1 MKMNMNMKKMM
12 KWKKAAKWFH
22 ILALGVPLWGCWV
35 EWSSQRGLTEIRRQ
49 MRQEGLPLTP
59 ADLKRPI
66 PPAARNAAPVYE
78 QLTQLLKAKPLRGD
92 GEVLNE
98 VKRDVPSI
106 SSNMQ
111 QVRAALSQHQD
122 VIGLVH
128 EAAQKPE
135 CNFNRDYGQGYN
147 LLFPEYAPMR
157 SGLRVLTNES
167 ALLLYDGKTLD
178 AIRNE
183 TPGFQMAQHTNTDS
197 FMIGKLVGVAL
208 NAITLRFMERVLYT
222 AGDHPGIAAAVEKAI
237 ENNWKTVN
245 MADGIRGEVVVG
257 EVTFAQIANGTL
269 RDDDVKPGENVSPV
283 PHRPPTFVGKAIGD
297 ANELYWLQFLH
308 SAIAAS
314 ALPPSESRAKMD
326 ALEHEFTRFDWMPT
340 RSLAAIMFSVY
351 SQALTKQTQGEAQKA
366 VVSAAAAI
374 MAHRQKHGAFP
385 VELAQAVPTV
395 PTDPFDSQT
404 LRYRQEG
411 NGFVV
416 YSVGPTGKFDGGTAN
431 KKPGSHESVFRFP
444 MPAWYTQAPPPTAS
458 TPAPTP

>member
-1 MKMNMNMKKMM
+1 MTKINMK
-12 KWKKAAKWFH
+12 WIQFAKRLQ
-22 ILALGVPLWGCWV
+22 IVGLSITLGVPLWTGWV

-59 ADLKRPI
+59 ADLKRPM
-66 PPAARNAAPVYE
+66 PPPDRNAAPVYE
-78 QLTQLLKAKPLRGD
+78 QLTQALKAKPLRGD

-98 VKRDVPSI
+98 VKRDVPSTLD
-106 SSNMQ
+106 NMR
-111 QVRAALSQHQD
+111 QVRAALAQRQD
-122 VIGLVH
+122 VVTLAH
-128 EAAQKPE
+128 QAAQKPE
-135 CNFNRDYGQGYN
+135 CNFNRDYGLGYN

-157 SGLRVLTNES
+157 GGLRVLTNES

-183 TPGFQMAQHTNTDS
+183 SLGFQMAQHTNTDS

-222 AGDHPGIAAAVEKAI
+222 SGDQPGIATAVEKAI

-245 MADGIRGEVVVG
+245 MTDGIRGEVVVG

-269 RDDDVKPGENVSPV
+269 RDFDEKPGKDSNPV
-283 PHRPPTFVGKAIGD
+283 PHRPPTFVGKAIVD
-297 ANELYWLQFLH
+297 ANELYWLRFLH
-308 SAIAAS
+308 SAIAIS
-314 ALPPSESRAKMD
+314 ALPPRESHAKMD
-326 ALEHEFTRFDWMPT
+326 ALEHEFTRFERLPT
-340 RSLAAIMFSVY
+340 RSIAAIMFSVY

-366 VVSAAAAI
+366 VVSSAAAI
-374 MAHRQKHGAFP
+374 MAYRQKHGAFP
-385 VELAQAVPTV
+385 GALAQAMTTV
-395 PTDPFDSQT
+395 PVDPFDRQT

-416 YSVGPTGKFDGGTAN
+416 YSVGPTGKFDGGMASKRPDN
-431 KKPGSHESVFRFP
+431 HEIVFRFP
-444 MPAWYTQAPPPTAS
+444 MPGWYTQAPPTSAS